1 MHKQKGSLL
10 VELAVVVA
18 IITLI
23 ATGTVVW
30 MTQQAEK
37 TKVKSLAVLMLS
49 IQQGVQS
56 LLDTHAFELLQS
68 PTFSLEGVNNL
79 NQPTLQELKQ
89 LGFLAPSFPLNSTI
103 KLVLY
108 REGGCPGEQC
118 HIHGLIY
125 SKQAL
130 LNKKQQVDMSAVT
143 QWQSEAKGA
152 GLVVQPAS
160 PTRFTG
166 VQLVVEHQSLPAG
179 LKFSEGIVALLA
191 STDASIVARGGLSA
205 HRNPN
210 FQTDVD
216 VNGSV
221 TMSNDLHVGRYLVLP
236 HTEKLGADCSIS
248 GAVARGDDNNGLM
261 SCEQNKWVRPISNTT
276 ATSLQAYKEMIREI
290 WRIPIPDETPGGFY
304 ARESVYFSY
313 SCWIPNPAKRYVDG
327 RGQCLCPSEYRAR
340 SVNIGGHVNDHYF
353 RNGIGRSSIE
363 VYICV

>member
-23 ATGTVVW
+23 AAGTVVW

-68 PTFSLEGVNNL
+68 PSFTLEGISNL
-79 NQPTLQELKQ
+79 HQPTLQELKQ

-103 KLVLY
+103 KLILY
-108 REGGCPGEQC
+108 REGTCPGEPC

-125 SKQAL
+125 SKHAL
-130 LNKKQQVDMSAVT
+130 LNKKQQVDMNAVA

-179 LKFSEGIVALLA
+179 IGFSEGMVALLA
-191 STDASIVARGGLSA
+191 STDASIIDRGGLSPNK
-205 HRNPN
+205 NPN

-216 VNGSV
+216 VTGSLN
-221 TMSNDLHVGRYLVLP
+221 TTDDLSVGRYLILP
-236 HTEKLGADCSIS
+236 HTERLGEACSPT
-248 GAVARGDDNNGLM
+248 GAITRGVDGKGLM
-261 SCEQNKWVRPISNTT
+261 SCENERWIRT
-276 ATSLQAYKEMIREI
+276 AATGEFSLETYKQMIQQYWKI
-290 WRIPIPDETPGGFY
+290 NIPDETPGGFFVTETY
-304 ARESVYFSY
+304 YYSY
-313 SCWIPNPAKRYVDG
+313 HCWVPNPLNIYRDG
-327 RGQCLCPSEYRAR
+327 RGICDCAEPFRKR
-340 SVNIGGHVNDHYF
+340 TIGSTPAVRDNYF
-353 RNGIGRSSIE
+353 KIGIERPYLN